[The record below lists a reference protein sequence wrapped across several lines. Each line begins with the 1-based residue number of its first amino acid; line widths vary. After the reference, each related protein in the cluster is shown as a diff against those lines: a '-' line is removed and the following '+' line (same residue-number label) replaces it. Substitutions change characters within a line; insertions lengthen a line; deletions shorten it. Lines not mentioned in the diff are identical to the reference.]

1 MIAFIINL
9 QKDVLYTET
18 CYSSSHVLE
27 CQWVVLFLSD
37 HEHWSCLPV
46 TLHDQY
52 VMIWYFYF
60 VKFSYKVLYLFC
72 RAKRTKSKTSWLV
85 LMPTLWKT
93 APRRTCTRQWQRHW
107 MKPGENSTWNSN
119 TAQCCWTWASD
130 STRVL
135 KMWVAFVHQHYVVRI
150 VWGDY
155 PNYELKNI

>member
-1 MIAFIINL
+1 MYFTLRPVIPL
-9 QKDVLYTET
+9 
-18 CYSSSHVLE
+18 HM
-27 CQWVVLFLSD
+27 FLSANG
-37 HEHWSCLPV
+37 WSCSWVIMSIGHMFTSNTSWSVCNDLIF
-46 TLHDQY
+46 L
-52 VMIWYFYF
+52 FC
-60 VKFSYKVLYLFC
+60 YKVLYLFC

-85 LMPTLWKT
+85 PMPTLWKT
-93 APRRTCTRQWQRHW
+93 APKRTCTRRWQRHW

-135 KMWVAFVHQHYVVRI
+135 KMWVVFVHQHYVVRI